1 MTPHSNF
8 AGRTALITGGASGL
22 GRAMA
27 EALAATRASL
37 VLFDLNHAQARGLA
51 SDLKARTYLK
61 IV

>member
-1 MTPHSNF
+1 
-8 AGRTALITGGASGL
+8 
-22 GRAMA
+22 MA